1 LTEETLTDL
10 EKTHSFLITEWW
22 GASYCFVSL
31 IITGL
36 VLKTE
41 PETRIW
47 CRQFIGEG
55 VLGVREGGKANIKQN
70 YQG

>member
-1 LTEETLTDL
+1 
-10 EKTHSFLITEWW
+10 
-22 GASYCFVSL
+22 VSL